1 MGKKRA
7 ENLDSEK
14 VKRLREGIEKG
25 ELSRE
30 RIELAAYMGDTEAAS
45 VTGVRANR
53 RRGLRAWLNAA
64 PGATPP
70 ESAAPATDPQATR
83 VAYLQRLSSETCG
96 MDPELTDQIA
106 AAIAEPTTLAL
117 SNLAQRVSSKAVSE
131 TFPRAIEVM
140 HELIALTSDTME
152 TCVSPVAPLSEIHYR
167 AGIAAV
173 RRLLGTPG
181 SDLSQRLERHLAA
194 LSAAPHQM
202 AWWLRDLEEDVE
214 AELRLAAAEALLLG
228 HSSSLIVEAFREV
241 KDRTDAGHRGWR
253 GAVAIHAA
261 LWGESDPVADRVSAV
276 LHATATAQQ

>member
-1 MGKKRA
+1 M
-7 ENLDSEK
+7 
-14 VKRLREGIEKG
+14 
-25 ELSRE
+25 
-30 RIELAAYMGDTEAAS
+30 
-45 VTGVRANR
+45 
-53 RRGLRAWLNAA
+53 
-64 PGATPP
+64 P
-70 ESAAPATDPQATR
+70 
-83 VAYLQRLSSETCG
+83 
-96 MDPELTDQIA
+96 
-106 AAIAEPTTLAL
+106 
-117 SNLAQRVSSKAVSE
+117 
-131 TFPRAIEVM
+131 AIEVM

-181 SDLSQRLERHLAA
+181 SDLSQRLERDLAA

-261 LWGESDPVADRVSAV
+261 LWGDSEELDEALRLATRALKAGPAKEAIVAELVPWALGESDPVADRVSAV